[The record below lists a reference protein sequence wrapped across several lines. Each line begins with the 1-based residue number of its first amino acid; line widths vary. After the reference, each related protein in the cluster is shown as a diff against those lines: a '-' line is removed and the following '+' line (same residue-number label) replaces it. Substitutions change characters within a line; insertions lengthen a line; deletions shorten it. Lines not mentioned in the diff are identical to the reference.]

1 MNIRAI
7 AKNAAREAE
16 QERQRKLNY
25 LLIYRLVRRLD
36 PDPCH
41 DKYCYIGG
49 QRCDTLGEVVA
60 AILEN

>member
-7 AKNAAREAE
+7 AKNATRDAE
-16 QERQRKLNY
+16 QERRDKLNY

-41 DKYCYIGG
+41 DRYCYIGG
-49 QRCDTLGEVVA
+49 QRCDTLGEAVA
-60 AILEN
+60 AILEH